1 MVHQTK
7 AWTNAASKAK
17 KEQLKAELKCQG
29 LEEKV
34 EAKEK
39 ELGDAH
45 ALIVQLKKEKEDAID
60 DYMDSDDFKK
70 LMDAHDD
77 ILLPQQ
83 HTLGWNDALRAV
95 LAKHPGLFAEGDF
108 GLLFFPRLLLLPPF
122 LQRLILWQSRRPRR
136 RLLRR
141 LLMGRALQ
149 KALQEVPL
157 PGVVLA
163 GRSQRILLLS

>member
-17 KEQLKAELKCQG
+17 KEQQKAELKCQG

-34 EAKEK
+34 EEKEK
-39 ELGDAH
+39 ELADAH

-83 HTLGWNDALRAV
+83 HTQGWNDALRAV

-108 GLLFFPRLLLLPPF
+108 QAPF
-122 LQRLILWQSRRPRR
+122 LPEAPPLSPIPAETL
-136 RLLRR
+136 
-141 LLMGRALQ
+141 ALAE
-149 KALQEVPL
+149 KAPEETPEKTTEGSSSSEGSSGSSSSEEESED
-157 PGVVLA
+157 PSA
-163 GRSQRILLLS
+163 

>member
-7 AWTNAASKAK
+7 AWTNATSKAK

-39 ELGDAH
+39 ELSDAH
-45 ALIVQLKKEKEDAID
+45 ALIVELKKEKEDSIH

-83 HTLGWNDALRAV
+83 HTLGWKDALRAV
-95 LAKHPGLFAEGDF
+95 LAKHPGLFVEGDF
-108 GLLFFPRLLLLPPF
+108 QAPF
-122 LQRLILWQSRRPRR
+122 LPEAPPASPISPETL
-136 RLLRR
+136 
-141 LLMGRALQ
+141 
-149 KALQEVPL
+149 PL
-157 PGVVLA
+157 T
-163 GRSQRILLLS
+163 I

>member
-17 KEQLKAELKCQG
+17 KEQQKAELKCQG

-39 ELGDAH
+39 ELADAH
-45 ALIVQLKKEKEDAID
+45 ALIVQLRKEKEDAID

-83 HTLGWNDALRAV
+83 HALGWSDALRAV

-108 GLLFFPRLLLLPPF
+108 RAPF
-122 LQRLILWQSRRPRR
+122 LPGAPPIS
-136 RLLRR
+136 
-141 LLMGRALQ
+141 
-149 KALQEVPL
+149 PL
-157 PGVVLA
+157 PTETLA
-163 GRSQRILLLS
+163 LAEKAPEETPEKTTEGSSSSEGSPGSSSSGSSSSEEESEDPPA

>member
-45 ALIVQLKKEKEDAID
+45 AQIVQLKKEKEDAID

-95 LAKHPGLFAEGDF
+95 LTKHHGLFAEGDF
-108 GLLFFPRLLLLPPF
+108 RLLSSRGSSRSSISPETLP
-122 LQRLILWQSRRPRR
+122 LAIE
-136 RLLRR
+136 
-141 LLMGRALQ
+141 
-149 KALQEVPL
+149 KAPEKTPEKTTDGSSSYEGTSGSSSSGSSSSEEESEN
-157 PGVVLA
+157 PPA
-163 GRSQRILLLS
+163 